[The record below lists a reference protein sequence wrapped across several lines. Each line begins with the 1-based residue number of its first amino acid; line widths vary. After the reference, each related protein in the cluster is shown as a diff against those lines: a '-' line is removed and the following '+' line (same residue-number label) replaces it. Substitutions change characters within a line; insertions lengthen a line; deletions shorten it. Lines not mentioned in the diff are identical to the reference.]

1 MLEIHRLEVAEDHLW
16 IAVEESE
23 RARDRLSL
31 AYACAAEMHEHAAQH
46 FQTRGRA
53 DESERHRVAAVL
65 GRIESDIV

>member
-1 MLEIHRLEVAEDHLW
+1 M
-16 IAVEESE
+16 EESE